1 MGRNG
6 EENKGQKDMEEG
18 DTAGRRWRRKDEEK
32 GTNRKG
38 KKEERKT
45 RKRRTAKMKKAEEK
59 RERERKNE

>member
-18 DTAGRRWRRKDEEK
+18 DKAGRRWRRKDEEK